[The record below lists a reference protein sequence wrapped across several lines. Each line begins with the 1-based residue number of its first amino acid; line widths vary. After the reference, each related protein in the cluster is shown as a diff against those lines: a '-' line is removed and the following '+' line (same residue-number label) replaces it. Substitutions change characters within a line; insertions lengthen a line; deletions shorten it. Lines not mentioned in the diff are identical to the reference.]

1 MKNSVKIPVV
11 LSTLLLL
18 VYALLFL
25 VDAPLPII
33 LSLFSLSPIFII
45 WTVYAVLRKGEYR
58 GKELEDEE
66 EWAYEDRRSFY
77 R

>member
-33 LSLFSLSPIFII
+33 LSLFTLSPIFII
-45 WTVYAVLRKGEYR
+45 WTVYAVLRKEEYR